1 MVVRYLVFQSFG
13 NWYEA
18 MNCSGGTAK
27 RVTRS
32 IFFRYLLIFII
43 LGALILFIRVDAAQF
58 EGSSFKLPE
67 QLTAPPAG
75 EANQSSSMQ
84 QNATAIDQA
93 QIAKVTALNVE
104 VACDVYSE
112 KDRQVLYCPKG
123 NYMVVRSRIYL
134 TGGDL
139 DKVAQVK
146 YLLHP
151 SFPNP
156 VAVSEDLTSDFEVW
170 IWSWGGFPIKATVT
184 TKSGQ
189 VFEKEF
195 DFSFKTKFEEA
206 QSKGIPQFMRCE
218 E

>member
-1 MVVRYLVFQSFG
+1 
-13 NWYEA
+13 
-18 MNCSGGTAK
+18 
-27 RVTRS
+27 
-32 IFFRYLLIFII
+32 
-43 LGALILFIRVDAAQF
+43 
-58 EGSSFKLPE
+58 LPE

-84 QNATAIDQA
+84 QNAAAIDQA
-93 QIAKVTALNVE
+93 QIAKVIALNVE

>member
-1 MVVRYLVFQSFG
+1 MSLNLIKTNIQGHRGSQRRLPSRLCLLATLLGIFLLSIQS
-13 NWYEA
+13 E
-18 MNCSGGTAK
+18 
-27 RVTRS
+27 
-32 IFFRYLLIFII
+32 
-43 LGALILFIRVDAAQF
+43 AAQF
-58 EGSSFKLPE
+58 EGSSFKLPV
-67 QLTAPPAG
+67 QPTAPPAV

-104 VACDVYSE
+104 VASDVYSE

-123 NYMVVRSRIYL
+123 NYMVVRNRIYL

-156 VAVSEDLTSDFEVW
+156 VAVSEDPTNDFEVW
-170 IWSWGGFPIKATVT
+170 IWSWGGFPLKATIT
-184 TKSGQ
+184 TKSDQ

>member
-1 MVVRYLVFQSFG
+1 MVVRYPVFQSFG
-13 NWYEA
+13 NGDEA
-18 MNCSGGTAK
+18 MNCSGWRAK
-27 RVTRS
+27 RAIRS
-32 IFFRYLLIFII
+32 IFVRYLLIFII
-43 LGALILFIRVDAAQF
+43 LGALMLFIRADAAQF

-67 QLTAPPAG
+67 QPIAPPAV

-93 QIAKVTALNVE
+93 QIAKVTTLNVE
-104 VACDVYSE
+104 IACDVYSE

-123 NYMVVRSRIYL
+123 NYMVVRNRIYL

-156 VAVSEDLTSDFEVW
+156 IAVSEDATNDFEVW